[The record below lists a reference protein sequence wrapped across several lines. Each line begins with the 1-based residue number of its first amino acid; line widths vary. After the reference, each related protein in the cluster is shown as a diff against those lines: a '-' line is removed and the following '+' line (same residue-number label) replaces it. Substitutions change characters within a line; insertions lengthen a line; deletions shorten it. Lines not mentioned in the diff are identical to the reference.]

1 MNYRLKFLLG
11 SVLSCL
17 FALAASAQQQP
28 VVSVDIQSIAVF
40 TGSGSVVN
48 FAVVTGGNDYVDG
61 AIVTV
66 SGDGVGATGTAIVRN
81 GVVIGVVVR
90 TPGSGYHTI
99 TNVSVAGGNGAATV
113 RAYLGQYFGAPAQN
127 QNESY
132 GPVGAQIGIGALAV
146 GTNPVNG
153 YTYTYYVNGKTIGTL
168 TPNPA
173 NGVPGVLGWTPPEPG
188 AYFITV
194 KADDGISGPV
204 TSLAVRYFAVGT
216 KIISPVDNTL
226 VPNGSSMVLQ
236 AVATPQPLSNGNNAF
251 VQRMDFYADGAL
263 IGTDTT
269 YPYSIIYT
277 PTSSPTTHTIEAR
290 AFDNLGNQV
299 SVNGAATEHLTMVA
313 PVGTPP
319 TCSINSPLNNA
330 AIAFPDYVADRNAA
344 VTIAV
349 DAFSPNGVISK
360 VELYIDGVLFSTK
373 TTYPYTFTWQPQV
386 VGAYNFVALAYDDKQ
401 NVVASTTSTTPTMT
415 PAPTHVVVA
424 AAPTVVITSP
434 SNGASVPSGAT
445 LTVTANASNSNG
457 NGIVSVQFFDDGVF
471 VGEATTPNTGT
482 TSSFSVTFT
491 PSQKR
496 DADGNVLTSKL
507 TALAVDVLGI
517 SKLSSAVTVN
527 VTGGGV
533 PPPPPVI
540 GQPPTITITAPI
552 AGSQVSVN
560 TAVTLAATASD
571 PDGNVTQV
579 QFLVNGQSISTDQDY
594 PYNATW
600 TPTSLGGYVIT
611 ARVTDNDGNTVQ
623 ATPVTVTV
631 IDPSPSA
638 PFVAITSP
646 ANGAVL
652 TVGNPVT
659 VRATATDD
667 VAVASVQFFL
677 NGQPLGTAD
686 VSFPYGVSWTPT
698 SPGTYTLVAR
708 ATDNIGNQTLSASV
722 VVSVGG
728 GSAPT
733 VRLTSPSGNIT
744 VGAGSVVNLAAIA
757 ADADGTITGV
767 RFLAN
772 GIQIGSASTAPYQA
786 NWTPTV
792 SGSYSVVAEATD
804 NAGNTTTSDAI
815 IVTVGSNQGPT
826 VVLTSPRMG
835 ATVEV
840 GKAVSLTATA
850 TDPDGTISSVQFYVN
865 GVVVSTDTVGPYS
878 ASWTPNSEGTYVL
891 KAVAIDNANTPT
903 SSAGV
908 QVQAVLA
915 GTGSVDTVASGMY
928 VNFNTTETGE
938 FTMISVQGKTATL
951 IGYVPASQTTTAA
964 KTYFLTDIPVDA
976 AGKFEATDSSGAV
989 IASGQFSPS
998 GVSGSLKDGANN
1010 VTLAGLNAT
1019 ATSNG
1024 TAAGYY
1030 QGSVTDHA
1038 GSALVAIIGVDGSIA
1053 IYVRDGTFT
1062 DAAEGTVDS
1071 AGNFNFV
1078 TRSRSRF
1085 IGRADSVTGLL
1096 TGTLDRPD
1104 TGRSTFTAAQS
1115 SGSALSDGV
1124 LRNLSTRGQVG
1135 TGDGVLVAG
1144 FVINS
1149 STPKHV
1155 LIRAIGPGLTSQGVT
1170 GALANPT
1177 LTLHRAGTPNV
1188 LIGSNDNWG
1197 GDPTIAGVAAQF
1209 GAFALPGGSLDAALY
1224 ATLTSGAYIATV
1236 SGVGGTTGVAMVE
1249 LYDADTWQAFSAEK
1263 LINISSRGQVGS
1275 GTQMLVAGFVVNG
1288 SAPKKVLIRGVGP
1301 ALAAIGLTTAIGD
1314 PKVRLN
1320 RFVNGSWVLVRE
1332 NDNWEMGND
1341 PALVR
1346 TATAKIGAMPPL
1358 AAGSLDAALLLVL
1371 PPGVYTAEL
1380 AGANGST
1387 GVGLLEVY
1395 EVQ

>member
-28 VVSVDIQSIAVF
+28 VVSVDITSIAVL
-40 TGSGSVVN
+40 TGTGSVV
-48 FAVVTGGNDYVDG
+48 AYTVVNGGNGYADG
-61 AIVTV
+61 ALVTV
-66 SGDGVGATGTAIVRN
+66 SGDGVGATGSAIVRN
-81 GVVIGVVVR
+81 GVIVGVLVK
-90 TPGSGYHTI
+90 TAGSGYTNI
-99 TNVSVAGGNGAATV
+99 TNVSVAGGNGTATF
-113 RAYLGQYFGAPAQN
+113 RAYLGQYFGAPTQN

-153 YTYTYYVNGKTIGTL
+153 YTYTYYVNGQTIGTL
-168 TPNPA
+168 TPNPS

-216 KIISPVDNTL
+216 KIVSPVDNTL

-251 VQRMDFYADGAL
+251 VERMEFYADGAR
-263 IGTDTT
+263 IGIDTT

-277 PTSSPTTHTIEAR
+277 PTSSPATHTIEAK
-290 AFDNLGNQV
+290 AFDNLGNQI
-299 SVNGAATEHLTMVA
+299 SADGAATKRLTMVA
-313 PVGTPP
+313 PIGVPP
-319 TCSINSPLNNA
+319 TCSISSPGNDA
-330 AIAFPDYVADRNAA
+330 AIAFPEYALDPNASIP
-344 VTIAV
+344 IAV
-349 DAFSPNGVISK
+349 DAYSPNGVISK
-360 VELYIDGVLFSTK
+360 VELYIDGVLFGTK
-373 TTYPYTFTWQPQV
+373 TTYPYAFTWQPRV
-386 VGAYNFVALAYDDKQ
+386 VGSYNFVALAYDDKQ

-434 SNGASVPSGAT
+434 TNGANIPGGAP
-445 LTVTANASNSNG
+445 LTVRATASNSNG
-457 NGIVSVQFFDDGVF
+457 NSIDSVQFFYDGVFAGNGTKGDDGVTF
-471 VGEATTPNTGT
+471 TL
-482 TSSFSVTFT
+482 TFT
-491 PSQKR
+491 PTQKK
-496 DADGNVLTSKL
+496 DADGNVMDSKL
-507 TALAVDVLGI
+507 TALAQDEIGVT
-517 SKLSSAVTVN
+517 KLSAPITIKVSA
-527 VTGGGV
+527 GGE

-540 GQPPTITITAPI
+540 GLPPTISLTAPI
-552 AGSQVSVN
+552 AGARVSVN
-560 TAVTLAATASD
+560 TAISLTATAND
-571 PDGNVTQV
+571 PDGNVTDV
-579 QFLVNGQSISTDQDY
+579 QFRVNGTMISKDTAY
-594 PYNATW
+594 PYSATW
-600 TPTSLGGYVIT
+600 TPSSLGSYVIT
-611 ARVTDNDGNTVQ
+611 ARVTDNDGNWVLSM
-623 ATPVTVTV
+623 PVTVTV
-631 IDPSPSA
+631 VDPSPSA
-638 PFVAITSP
+638 PTVSITSP
-646 ANGAVL
+646 ANGATL
-652 TVGNPVT
+652 TTGNAISVS
-659 VRATATDD
+659 ATATDD
-667 VAVASVQFFL
+667 VAVANVQFFL
-677 NGQPLGTAD
+677 NGQPLGTPD
-686 VSFPYGVSWTPT
+686 VSFPYGVPWTPT

-708 ATDNIGNQTLSASV
+708 ATDNVGNQTLSSNV
-722 VVSVGG
+722 VVTVGG

-733 VRLTSPSGNIT
+733 VRLTSPSGNVT

-757 ADADGTITGV
+757 ADADGTVTGV

-772 GIQIGSASTAPYQA
+772 SIQIGSASAAPYQA

-792 SGSYSVVAEATD
+792 SGTYSVVAEATD
-804 NAGNTTTSDAI
+804 NAGNITTSDPI
-815 IVTVGSNQGPT
+815 TVTVGSNQGPNVT
-826 VVLTSPRMG
+826 LTSPRMG

-840 GKAVSLTATA
+840 GKAVTLTATA

-891 KAVAIDNANTPT
+891 KAVAIDNSNTPT

-928 VNFNTTETGE
+928 VNFNTTESGE

-976 AGKFEATDSSGAV
+976 SGKFEATDSAGAV

-1010 VTLAGLNAT
+1010 VSLAGLNAT

-1038 GSALVAIIGVDGSIA
+1038 GSAVVAIIGVDGSIA

-1071 AGNFNFV
+1071 SGNFNFV

-1096 TGTLDRPD
+1096 TGTLDRAD
-1104 TGRSTFTAAQS
+1104 AGRSNFTAAQS
-1115 SGSALSDGV
+1115 SGSSLSDGV

-1144 FVINS
+1144 FVING

-1188 LIGSNDNWG
+1188 LIGTNDNWG

-1236 SGVGGTTGVAMVE
+1236 SGVGGTTGIAMVE
-1249 LYDADTWQAFSAEK
+1249 LYDADTWQAFSTEK

-1288 SAPKKVLIRGVGP
+1288 SASKKVLIRGVGP

-1320 RFVNGSWVLVRE
+1320 RYVNGSWVLVRE

-1346 TATAKIGAMPPL
+1346 TATAKIGATPPL

-1380 AGANGST
+1380 GGANGST